1 MIDAGQEGVF
11 AAGTG
16 DGRAQFRVGGR
27 AAEGRRAPHDPEE
40 EQGEGGLDV
49 QELEAEAGEDTGAD
63 HAGHDDRGGGVGA
76 VAFPGGQRGGSR
88 FDKS

>member
-1 MIDAGQEGVF
+1 MVDAGQEGVF
-11 AAGTG
+11 AAGAG
-16 DGRAQFRVGGR
+16 DGRAQFRVGDR
-27 AAEGRRAPHDPEE
+27 AAKGRRASNDPEE

-49 QELEAEAGEDTGAD
+49 QELEAEAGENAGAD

-76 VAFPGGQRGGSR
+76 VAFPGRQRGGRR